1 MSLIHDSLRRLE
13 TNQVKNLDTGLNS
26 HESSF
31 SNGKYFSAK
40 KLWILLVVT
49 IGAVLIIY
57 TYTMISQYQKQ
68 NEVLLRDMKQIKSQN
83 IQTQYTS
90 TKPKQRLSAK
100 VIVQPPAAIASM
112 PNLTKKPATNPT
124 QEVAGKLV
132 IQKPAVIN
140 TPTNEGD
147 NREKSNPT
155 STNQNDYAQTMA
167 LISQPKN
174 NKKTNKP
181 TSIIRSKTTKKK
193 RGKKLS
199 VKQSRQ
205 LVNNL
210 QMYIESGDQL
220 KVDEL
225 LKKLA
230 QSSGEES
237 IVYLRMKAYNST
249 KNSDNVL
256 AIQMYKKILFQKP
269 YDIQAGT
276 NLALLEAKT
285 NQLAQAVKRLKA
297 LKKRYPA
304 NKSISGYLDRLEV
317 N

>member
-13 TNQVKNLDTGLNS
+13 TNQVKSLDTGFNS

-49 IGAVLIIY
+49 SGVILIIY
-57 TYTMISQYQKQ
+57 AYTMLSQYQKQ
-68 NEVLLRDMKQIKSQN
+68 NEVLLKDINQIKSQN
-83 IQTQYTS
+83 VQTQYAS
-90 TKPKQRLSAK
+90 AKPKQQLPAK
-100 VIVQPPAAIASM
+100 VIVQTPVAIV
-112 PNLTKKPATNPT
+112 KKPSTGSS
-124 QEVAGKLV
+124 QQVVDKLV
-132 IQKPAVIN
+132 IQKPVVIN
-140 TPTNEGD
+140 TQAKAGK
-147 NREKSNPT
+147 NREESNP
-155 STNQNDYAQTMA
+155 SSSNQNDYAKTVA

-174 NKKTNKP
+174 NVKINKP
-181 TSIIRSKTTKKK
+181 VSIARSKTSKKK
-193 RGKKLS
+193 RGTKLS
-199 VKQSRQ
+199 VRQSRQ

-210 QMYIESGDQL
+210 QMYIESGNQL
-220 KVDEL
+220 KADEL

-276 NLALLEAKT
+276 NLALLEAKN
-285 NQLAQAVKRLKA
+285 NQLAQAVKRLKS

-304 NKSISGYLDRLEV
+304 NKSISGYLERLEV